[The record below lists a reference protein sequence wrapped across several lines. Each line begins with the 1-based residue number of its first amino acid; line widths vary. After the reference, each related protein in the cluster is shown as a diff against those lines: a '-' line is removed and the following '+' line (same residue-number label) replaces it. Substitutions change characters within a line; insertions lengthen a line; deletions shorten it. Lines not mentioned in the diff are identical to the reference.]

1 MAILRSWPTAHRGHS
16 VQIRF
21 NQLGTTLIL
30 LTGVA
35 VCLPAAAQVSP
46 AAAVT
51 GVVRDVQGV
60 AQAGALVQVMAAGLD
75 VPRTTFTDIHGRYS
89 IANLIPGKYAV
100 QASAALFISTSKDN
114 LQLHPGKWS
123 VVNLTLATLFDT
135 SAWLPAERRKSDEP
149 GDEWKWT
156 LRSSANRPMLRMADD
171 ETGEATSVLTSSS
184 ATETRR
190 DSTQARATFT
200 SGDGGFGHG
209 GTHSVLAQGR
219 ELADGSELML
229 RMDVGTPTEP
239 AGVGPSTEVEVGFG
253 RKLGYG
259 GAVRTVVSYQG
270 HPELLSSGGT
280 TNGIGVTTF
289 QMASAE
295 QIALGDTV
303 KIEVGSEVYAVKAV
317 GTAMGADPF
326 FRVAVQPSENWTVG
340 YRMATARELQSF
352 GDLDAVERDL
362 PVTVCAGSHME
373 TEHGRHQEVSVSRK
387 LGHGVAEVTYYHD
400 AMDHPAVAGR
410 SVLPDGEPVLQS
422 LGASGFGVLQDP
434 STASF
439 RFLASG
445 YSAGG
450 MNLMVSEPL
459 GPGLWAALEYSTGSA
474 LSGRKVADG
483 MSLAEASDQLY
494 LASGQSATFA
504 VRGRLIRSGTKL
516 RAAYRWQP
524 TGLVTAIDPYRAF
537 SDQAY
542 LSLAVRQPIHMGR
555 LLPPGLEGTL
565 NVTNLLAQGYKPFLS
580 SDGSTLVLAQS
591 PRTLEAGLS
600 VTF

>member
-1 MAILRSWPTAHRGHS
+1 

-21 NQLGTTLIL
+21 TQLGIVFL
-30 LTGVA
+30 LFTGVGA
-35 VCLPAAAQVSP
+35 RSAAWAQLASG
-46 AAAVT
+46 AAVT

-60 AQAGALVQVMAAGLD
+60 AQAGALVQVMTAGLES
-75 VPRTTFTDIHGRYS
+75 PRTTFTDIHGRYS
-89 IANLIPGKYAV
+89 IANLLPGKYAV
-100 QASAALFISTSKDN
+100 QASASLFISTSKDN
-114 LQLHPGKWS
+114 LQLRPGKWS

-149 GDEWKWT
+149 GDDWKWT

-171 ETGEATSVLTSSS
+171 DTGEATDVLTSSS
-184 ATETRR
+184 STETKR
-190 DSTQARATFT
+190 DLTQLRAALT

-209 GTHSVLAQGR
+209 GTHSLLAQGR
-219 ELADGSELML
+219 EFGDGSELML

-239 AGVGPSTEVEVGFG
+239 AGVGPSTEVEIGFG

-270 HPELLSSGGT
+270 HPEILSSGGGAAS
-280 TNGIGVTTF
+280 GIGVTAF

-317 GTAMGADPF
+317 GTALGADPF
-326 FRVAVQPSENWTVG
+326 LRIAVQPSENWTIG
-340 YRMATARELQSF
+340 YRMATSRELQGF
-352 GDLDAVERDL
+352 ADLDAVERDL
-362 PVTVCAGSHME
+362 PVTVSSGSHME

-387 LGHGVAEVTYYHD
+387 LGRGVAEVTYYHD

-410 SVLPDGEPVLQS
+410 GVLADGEPVLQS
-422 LGASGFGVLQDP
+422 LGATGFGVLQDP

-439 RFLASG
+439 RFLTSA

-450 MNLMVSEPL
+450 MNLMVSQPL
-459 GPGLWAALEYSTGSA
+459 GPGLWAAMEYSTGSA
-474 LSGRKVADG
+474 LSGKKVVDG
-483 MSLAEASDQLY
+483 MSLADASEQLCVT
-494 LASGQSATFA
+494 SGQSATFA
-504 VRGRLIRSGTKL
+504 VKGRLIRSGTKL

-542 LSLAVRQPIHMGR
+542 LSLAVRQPIRIGR

-565 NVTNLLAQGYKPFLS
+565 NVSNLLAQGYKPFLS
-580 SDGSTLVLAQS
+580 SDGSTLVLAQA

>member
-1 MAILRSWPTAHRGHS
+1 M
-16 VQIRF
+16 QIRF

-30 LTGVA
+30 FTGFA
-35 VCLPAAAQVSP
+35 VCLPAQSQLSP

-60 AQAGALVQVMAAGLD
+60 AQAGALVQVMTAGLD
-75 VPRTTFTDIHGRYS
+75 APRTTFTDIHGRYS
-89 IANLIPGKYAV
+89 IANLNPGKYAV
-100 QASAALFISTSKDN
+100 QASAALFVSASKDN
-114 LQLHPGKWS
+114 LQLRPGKWA

-149 GDEWKWT
+149 GDDWKWT
-156 LRSSANRPMLRMADD
+156 LRSSANRPMLRMVDD
-171 ETGEATSVLTSSS
+171 ETGEPTGVLTSSS
-184 ATETRR
+184 ATETKR
-190 DSTQARATFT
+190 DLTQARAAFT

-209 GTHSVLAQGR
+209 GTHSLLAEGR
-219 ELADGSELML
+219 EFGDGSELMM

-239 AGVGPSTEVEVGFG
+239 AGVGPSTEVQIGFG

-270 HPELLSSGGT
+270 HPEVLSSGGGT
-280 TNGIGVTTF
+280 ASGIGITAF

-317 GTAMGADPF
+317 GTALGADPF
-326 FRVAVQPSENWTVG
+326 LRVAVQPTENWTVG
-340 YRMATARELQSF
+340 YRMATSRELQGF
-352 GDLDAVERDL
+352 ADLDAVERDL
-362 PVTVCAGSHME
+362 PVTVSAGSHME

-400 AMDHPAVAGR
+400 ALDHPAIAGR
-410 SVLPDGEPVLQS
+410 GVLADGAPMLQS
-422 LGASGFGVLQDP
+422 LGAPGFGVLQDP
-434 STASF
+434 STESF
-439 RFLASG
+439 RFLASA

-450 MNLMVSEPL
+450 MNFMVSEPL
-459 GPGLWAALEYSTGSA
+459 GPGLWAAVEYSTGSA
-474 LSGRKVADG
+474 LSDKKIGDG
-483 MSLAEASDQLY
+483 MSLADAADQLCVT
-494 LASGQSATFA
+494 SGQSATFA
-504 VRGRLIRSGTKL
+504 VKGRLIRSGTKL

>member
-1 MAILRSWPTAHRGHS
+1 MQL
-16 VQIRF
+16 RF
-21 NQLGTTLIL
+21 NQLGTAVIL
-30 LTGVA
+30 LVGVA
-35 VCLPAAAQVSP
+35 VCLPAEAEFSP

-60 AQAGALVQVMAAGLD
+60 AQAGALVQVVTAGLD
-75 VPRTTFTDIHGRYS
+75 APRTTFTDIHGRYS

-114 LQLHPGKWS
+114 LQLRPGKWA

-149 GDEWKWT
+149 GDDWKWT

-171 ETGEATSVLTSSS
+171 DTGEATSVLTSSS
-184 ATETRR
+184 ATDSKR
-190 DSTQARATFT
+190 DLTQLRAALT

-209 GTHSVLAQGR
+209 GTHSLLAEGR
-219 ELADGSELML
+219 EFGDGSELMM

-270 HPELLSSGGT
+270 HPEILSSGGRAA
-280 TNGIGVTTF
+280 NSIGVTAF

-326 FRVAVQPSENWTVG
+326 LRIAVQPSENWTLG
-340 YRMATARELQSF
+340 YRMATSRELQGF
-352 GDLDAVERDL
+352 ADLDAVERDL
-362 PVTVCAGSHME
+362 PVTVASGSHME

-387 LGHGVAEVTYYHD
+387 LGHGVAEVTYYRD
-400 AMDHPAVAGR
+400 AIDHPAVAGR
-410 SVLPDGEPVLQS
+410 GVLADGEPVLEA
-422 LGASGFGVLQDP
+422 LGAAELGVLQDP

-450 MNLMVSEPL
+450 MNLMVSQPL
-459 GPGLWAALEYSTGSA
+459 GPGLWAAIEYSTGSA
-474 LSGRKVADG
+474 LSGKKIGDG
-483 MSLAEASDQLY
+483 MSLAEAADQLCVT
-494 LASGQSATFA
+494 SGQSATFA
-504 VRGRLIRSGTKL
+504 VKGRLIRSGTKL

-524 TGLVTAIDPYRAF
+524 TGLVTAVDPYRAF

-542 LSLAVRQPIHMGR
+542 LSLAVRQPIRMGR

-565 NVTNLLAQGYKPFLS
+565 NVSNLLAQGYKPFLS
-580 SDGSTLVLAQS
+580 TDGSTLVLAQA

-600 VTF
+600 LTF